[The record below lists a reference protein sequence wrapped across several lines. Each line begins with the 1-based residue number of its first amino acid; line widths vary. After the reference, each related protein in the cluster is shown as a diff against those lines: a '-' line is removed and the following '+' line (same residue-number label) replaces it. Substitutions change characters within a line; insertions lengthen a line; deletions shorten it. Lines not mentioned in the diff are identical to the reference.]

1 MQEHLISHTHIQPE
15 VTSRSHIKMSELEDI
30 KQLLIEIRDNQQ
42 LSIEKQE
49 EHIALAQ
56 QHLDRAKSQV
66 EESIGLQR
74 EAIAKQRTITKIAVP
89 GILACILA
97 IVYLI
102 VRYF

>member
-1 MQEHLISHTHIQPE
+1 ME
-15 VTSRSHIKMSELEDI
+15 MSELEEI

-42 LSIEKQE
+42 LSIVKQE

-56 QHLDRAKSQV
+56 QHLERAKFQV

-74 EAIAKQRTITKIAVP
+74 EAIAKQRTITRIAVP

>member
-1 MQEHLISHTHIQPE
+1 MQEPRQPQ
-15 VTSRSHIKMSELEDI
+15 TNGIIDMSELEDI
-30 KQLLIEIRDNQQ
+30 KQLLVEIRDNQQ
-42 LSIEKQE
+42 RSIVKQD

-56 QHLDRAKSQV
+56 QHLERAKTQV

-74 EAIAKQRTITKIAVP
+74 EAIAKQRSITRIAVP

-97 IVYLI
+97 IVYLV